1 MRIYLIRHG
10 ESTANREKAFQG
22 WNNVHL
28 SDQGRIQAKKLSE
41 YFIGENIQLEQMF
54 SSPLLRAM
62 ETADPLRVCSVN
74 ADIVSV
80 DGFRSIN
87 VGEWGGLT
95 IDRVKQEFPKEYNIW
110 KHSPTKFRFPNGESL
125 TDVHNR
131 SQASLIHILHKYIDF
146 GGNIA
151 IVSHMITIKVL
162 ALWML
167 GKDQSNIWKK
177 EYTVPNTGIMVFKV
191 EKEESTD
198 FNFQRVEI
206 NNPIPHLEST
216 I

>member
-1 MRIYLIRHG
+1 MQIYLMRHG
-10 ESTANREKAFQG
+10 ESTGNKEKAFQG
-22 WNNVHL
+22 WSNVHL
-28 SDQGRIQAKKLSE
+28 SEQGKIQAKKLAD
-41 YFIGENIQLEQMF
+41 YLFGEKINLRKIF
-54 SSPLLRAM
+54 SSPLNRAM
-62 ETADPLRVCSVN
+62 ETAELLTICSTSP
-74 ADIVSV
+74 DIITV

-87 VGEWGGLT
+87 VGEWGGMV
-95 IDRVKQEFPKEYNIW
+95 ISRVKEDFPKEYNIW
-110 KHSPTKFRFPNGESL
+110 KHSPTKFRFPKGESL

-146 GGNIA
+146 GGSIA
-151 IVSHMITIKVL
+151 IVSHMITIKAL

-167 GKDQSNIWKK
+167 EKNLANIWKK